1 MNKEKHII
9 DIKGMTCGNCALGVE
24 KHLKSKGIIDVNVS
38 ISTNQAIVFT
48 KDFTKKEL
56 SSFILELGY
65 SVTNDNN
72 IQKYSNEEKLLL
84 FCLIFTI
91 PLFLHMFLKDVKVL
105 QDPLVQFFLCL
116 PVYLV
121 GTWFFGISA
130 IKSIKNRNNQ
140 KWLEIIGNESWKKRL
155 KNINKNEKY

>member
-1 MNKEKHII
+1 MKKEKHII

-24 KHLKSKGIIDVNVS
+24 EHLKSKGIIDVNVS

-72 IQKYSNEEKLLL
+72 VQKYSNEEKLFL

-91 PLFLHMFLKDVKVL
+91 P
-105 QDPLVQFFLCL
+105 
-116 PVYLV
+116 
-121 GTWFFGISA
+121 
-130 IKSIKNRNNQ
+130 
-140 KWLEIIGNESWKKRL
+140 
-155 KNINKNEKY
+155 